1 MSKSIGKVFGTGST
15 SPYGYET
22 NYLNY
27 LSNYDTKNYDNTLN
41 NLTAQSLNM
50 SQNLGSTL
58 PEYQFSVDGSDAAQQ
73 RVEQATYNAYVDK
86 LQPQFAQ
93 QTADMQTNLI
103 NQGIGIGSE
112 AYQRA
117 MSDLQNTQ
125 NNALQQAAYQSVSA
139 GQDAFKQSLA
149 NDIATASF
157 SNTARQNYIDQIL
170 SLLQNSV
177 SGYQNQQQ
185 LYNANA
191 AVQNRI
197 DSAKQQA
204 WNNMLD
210 TAKTAKTVFGNVK

>member
-1 MSKSIGKVFGTGST
+1 
-15 SPYGYET
+15 
-22 NYLNY
+22 
-27 LSNYDTKNYDNTLN
+27 
-41 NLTAQSLNM
+41 M

-93 QTADMQTNLI
+93 QTADLQTGLI
-103 NQGIGIGSE
+103 NQGLSVGSE

-117 MSDLQNTQ
+117 MSDLQNSQ

-149 NDIATASF
+149 NDIASASF

-170 SLLQNSV
+170 SLLRNSV

-197 DSAKQQA
+197 DAANQQG
-204 WNNMLD
+204 WDNMMGV
-210 TAKTAKTVFGNVK
+210 AKTAGSTFGGGK

>member
-27 LSNYDTKNYDNTLN
+27 LNNYDTRNYDNTLN
-41 NLTAQSLNM
+41 NLTTQAVNM

-93 QTADMQTNLI
+93 QTADLQTGLI
-103 NQGIGIGSE
+103 NQGLSVGSE

-117 MSDLQNTQ
+117 MSDLQNSQ

-149 NDIATASF
+149 NDIASASF

-170 SLLQNSV
+170 SLLRNSV

-197 DSAKQQA
+197 DAANQQG
-204 WNNMLD
+204 WDNMMGV
-210 TAKTAKTVFGNVK
+210 AKTAGSTFGGGK